1 MTLPK
6 LSSRPIAAPATPH
19 RRGWML
25 GLATAL
31 MLQIA
36 CAVPGQAE
44 DPDQVIARVN
54 GVDIKASDLQLA
66 AEDLGSNLE
75 QMPEEGKRDYLTRYL
90 TDMQVI
96 VQSPEAKKVADTD
109 EFKRRMAYAHA
120 KLLMQGFLQTE
131 GKAAVSDAA
140 MHQLYDQ
147 LTKEMAGEKEVH
159 ARHIL
164 VETEDEAKAV
174 RDELK
179 KGTDFATLAKSK
191 SKDPNASDGGDLGYF
206 TKDRMVPAFADV
218 AFKLEVGQISDPVK
232 TEFGWHVIKVEDKRD
247 RPIPEFDKVKD
258 QLENLVARK
267 ALSEKVAKLRAD
279 AKVERLDAPAT
290 PPDASGKPSK

>member
-1 MTLPK
+1 
-6 LSSRPIAAPATPH
+6 
-19 RRGWML
+19 
-25 GLATAL
+25 
-31 MLQIA
+31 
-36 CAVPGQAE
+36 
-44 DPDQVIARVN
+44 VIARVN

-75 QMPEEGKRDYLTRYL
+75 QMPEEGRRDYLTRYL
-90 TDMQVI
+90 SDMQVI
-96 VQSPEAKKVADTD
+96 VQSPDAKKLADSD
-109 EFKRRMAYAHA
+109 EFKRRLAYAHS
-120 KLLMQGFLQTE
+120 KLLMQAFLQTE
-131 GKAAVSDAA
+131 GKAAVTDAA

-147 LTKEMAGEKEVH
+147 LTKEMVGEKEVH

-174 RDELK
+174 LAELK
-179 KGTDFATLAKSK
+179 NGTDFATLAKQK

-232 TEFGWHVIKVEDKRD
+232 TEFGWHVIKLEDKRD
-247 RPIPEFDKVKD
+247 RPVPEFDKVKD

-279 AKVERLDAPAT
+279 AKVERLDAPSP
-290 PPDASGKPSK
+290 PPDASGKPPK